1 MTTGQGWRGRRGPDD
16 GEEDNNGNS
25 EDNENN
31 PNVND
36 GRPST
41 HPYRCEQLLAGW
53 TAGATD
59 DDNTGIGVGN
69 VAGEWGTTEVATV
82 MWQA

>member
-1 MTTGQGWRGRRGPDD
+1 MTTMARTRRRGRDN
-16 GEEDNNGNS
+16 EDN
-25 EDNENN
+25 DNN
-31 PNVND
+31 PNIND

-59 DDNTGIGVGN
+59 DDDTGIGGDFT
-69 VAGEWGTTEVATV
+69 GE
-82 MWQA
+82 